1 MTRVLLILPAALL
14 TWSCNSTT
22 VKSTDHAPVTI
33 QPPEQVPEG
42 QLLDVGVNIFDPGI
56 DGLKGEENPQVF
68 PEVRKAEAR
77 YMPNVL
83 ATTLQASGAWGVV
96 RVVPDQQSEMD
107 VWVDGRII
115 QSDGEFLKLAITV
128 HDSSGKVWFTRNYEE
143 EASKYSYDREV
154 QRQNIEPFQG
164 VYNRIAN
171 DMAAFRALLTP
182 ADAYTLRTITELRFA
197 QRFAPEAFSDYL
209 VTDGK
214 GRYGIK
220 RLPADN
226 DPLLERLRRIRERDN
241 LFVDTLQDYYT
252 NFAGQMREPYTQW
265 RDESYKETM
274 ELREANRSA
283 TARTIGGALA
293 VIGGIA
299 AAVLAGGSDNA
310 YVNSAGSA
318 AAVVGVG
325 AGAMLIKSGLDRRAE
340 AKMHAE
346 ALKEIAASL
355 DAEIAPHTVTLE
367 DRTVTLTGTV
377 EQQYAQWR
385 QILRDIYETET
396 GAAPGASLDGAP

>member
-1 MTRVLLILPAALL
+1 MRARSLLFLPVALL
-14 TWSCNSTT
+14 VWSCNSTT
-22 VKSTDHAPVTI
+22 VKSTDQSPVVV
-33 QPPEQVPEG
+33 QSPEQVPED
-42 QLLDVGVNIFDPGI
+42 QLLDVGVGLFDPGV
-56 DGLKGEENPQVF
+56 DGLKQDEENPRVF
-68 PEVRKAEAR
+68 PEVRRAEAR

-83 ATTLQASGAWGVV
+83 AATLQGSGAWGVV
-96 RVVPDQQSEMD
+96 RVVPDRQSEMD

-128 HDSSGKVWFTRNYEE
+128 QDSSGKVWFTKNYEE

-154 QRQNIEPFQG
+154 QRQKLEPFQG
-164 VYNRIAN
+164 LYNRIAN
-171 DMAAFRALLTP
+171 DMIAHRSQLQP
-182 ADAYTLRTITELRFA
+182 ADVYTLRTITELKFA
-197 QRFAPEAFSDYL
+197 QRFAPEVFADYL

-252 NFAGQMREPYTQW
+252 NFAGQMQGPYTQW

-274 ELREANRSA
+274 DLREANRSA
-283 TARTIGGALA
+283 TARTVGGVLVGLA
-293 VIGGIA
+293 GIA
-299 AAVLAGGSDNA
+299 AAVLAGGSSNPW
-310 YVNSAGSA
+310 VNSGGTA

-325 AGAMLIKSGLDRRAE
+325 AGTMLVKSGLDQRAE

-385 QILRDIYETET
+385 QILRDIYDTET
-396 GAAPGASLDGAP
+396 GMAPGAAQ